1 MCIMEC
7 SCLQAINGTAEIIQT
22 VNTAVDLE
30 KIIGRKAFSLQKVLD
45 MEPDFL
51 KVSKSLAS

>member
-1 MCIMEC
+1 MEC
-7 SCLQAINGTAEIIQT
+7 SYLQAINGTAEIIQT

-51 KVSKSLAS
+51 KVGRSLPS